1 MSTYRIVHLDR
12 ATIGPAI
19 QLNKPACAH
28 DWVSYDRTTQEDV
41 IARLA
46 GADIAVLNKVA
57 LGVDDIA
64 QLPDLKM
71 IAISATGFDK
81 IDIEACRARGIIV
94 SNIRGYA

>member
-1 MSTYRIVHLDR
+1 MSSYHIVHLDR

-19 QLNKPACAH
+19 HLRKPTCTH
-28 DWVSYDRTTQEDV
+28 EWVSYDRTAQEDV
-41 IARLA
+41 IGRLK

-57 LGVDDIA
+57 LSADDIA

-81 IDIEACRARGIIV
+81 IDIEACRARGVIV